1 MRFEKH
7 FKFVQ
12 QMTAAMMDDD
22 VFESEDVA
30 RFVSFLMDYLEVDQT
45 EDMYEWL
52 RECEPCV
59 RSNPVLLAKLQEEHD
74 CFEMECRDVLG
85 FLDGGRNF
93 LNDFED
99 AIEQG
104 LIDIKDEASIDALT
118 SDIQN
123 ELPHLLNDTVTD
135 LARYFRIIGC
145 YCGSKKQLG
154 KYFDN
159 YRMVAG
165 WKLLDGDESNG
176 FQIIYE
182 TVKGEFFLDLTG
194 GLDNFLRGFVE
205 DGGPQYADELEQ
217 YLYGRGLN
225 ENGEVVDSDA
235 DSQGNL
241 KDFVEDD
248 EEGDEEDDDEEG
260 DQDEED
266 DDEEGDQD
274 EEGSEDVDDSDAAE
288 ETEPASKKRKIKTEV
303 SDY

>member
-1 MRFEKH
+1 MRLEKH

-12 QMTAAMMDDD
+12 HMTAAMTDDD
-22 VFESEDVA
+22 AFESEDVA
-30 RFVSFLMDYLEVDQT
+30 RFVSFLMNYLEVDQT

-52 RECEPCV
+52 RKCEPCV

-74 CFEMECRDVLG
+74 CFRMECSDVLR

-118 SDIQN
+118 IDIQT
-123 ELPHLLNDTVTD
+123 ELSHLLNDTVTD

-159 YRMVAG
+159 YRLVAD
-165 WKLLDGDESNG
+165 WKLKDGDESNG
-176 FQIIYE
+176 FQVIYE
-182 TVKGEFFLDLTG
+182 TIKGEFFLDLTG

-225 ENGEVVDSDA
+225 EDGEVVDSDA

-248 EEGDEEDDDEEG
+248 EEDDGDGEEEGSEDDGEDG
-260 DQDEED
+260 DQDD
-266 DDEEGDQD
+266 
-274 EEGSEDVDDSDAAE
+274 EGSEDVDDSDAAE
-288 ETEPASKKRKIKTEV
+288 ETEPASKKRKIKTE
-303 SDY
+303 D